1 MNCCI
6 CGTIRDCANH
16 LDKVFKNIEKIGSI
30 FDDYK
35 IVVYYDVSSDNT
47 LQKLKEYQSRNSK
60 LLIYVNNEALSEYRT
75 VRIAKGRNFCLNY
88 VINNKELFPYF
99 IMMDMDCV
107 NSKGEV
113 NVKPIERNLNRDD
126 WDALS
131 FNKVGYYDIWALSI
145 KPYYLSCMH
154 LGGNAGTI
162 MNNYITNLL
171 KNRNPDDLLRCA
183 SAFNGF
189 AIYRTNKF
197 LNCSYSGVLNLNLL
211 PKHIRDRNI
220 NLLGGN
226 FDYGNIEDC
235 EHRSFHLSAINKNN
249 ARIMI
254 SPEIIFYE
262 NGVWSS

>member
-107 NSKGEV
+107 NSKGVV
-113 NVKPIERNLNRDD
+113 NIEPIKRILNRDD
-126 WDALS
+126 WDSVS
-131 FNKVGYYDIWALSI
+131 FNKPKYYDIWALSI
-145 KPYYLSCMH
+145 KPFYLSCAH
-154 LGGNAGTI
+154 IGDNAGNV
-162 MNNYITNLL
+162 MSLYINNLL
-171 KNRNPDDLLRCA
+171 KSANKDALIQCA
-183 SAFNGF
+183 SAFGGF
-189 AIYRTNKF
+189 AIYRTGKF
-197 LNCSYSGVLNLNLL
+197 LNCHYYGGLNLSLL
-211 PKHIRDRNI
+211 PEHLIKQNMALFKEKF
-220 NLLGGN
+220 NYN
-226 FDYGNIEDC
+226 KVEDC
-235 EHRSFHLSAINKNN
+235 EHRCFHLMAINKNQ
-249 ARIMI
+249 ARIRI
-254 SPEIIFYE
+254 SPEIIFP
-262 NGVWSS
+262 